1 MITSGRRSS
10 APVLQAFSISMAN
23 DISNFEL
30 LSRKRNGSAAVESAL
45 PAPIADAPANEADI
59 DAFKASVLAKL
70 TLTIGKDGGAA
81 TPRDW
86 FVATALALR
95 DNAIRKSTPL
105 NPPHAELHDGVL
117 RQEKKKPA
125 QTAR

>member
-1 MITSGRRSS
+1 MITGGRPSS

-30 LSRKRNGSAAVESAL
+30 LSRKRNGSGAVESAL

-81 TPRDW
+81 APRDC
-86 FVATALALR
+86 FVATALAVRSRVVHRLPAVYSLR
-95 DNAIRKSTPL
+95 
-105 NPPHAELHDGVL
+105 PPEV
-117 RQEKKKPA
+117 A
-125 QTAR
+125 QA

>member
-1 MITSGRRSS
+1 MITSGRPSS

-45 PAPIADAPANEADI
+45 PAPIADAPPDDADI

-70 TLTIGKDGGAA
+70 TRAIGDDGGAA

-86 FVATALALR
+86 VVAAALALR
-95 DNAIRKSTPL
+95 DRVMHRWRAGNRAT
-105 NPPHAELHDGVL
+105 H
-117 RQEKKKPA
+117 
-125 QTAR
+125 